1 MKETKKPTEQVE
13 KKIKRTDNTESKIEP
28 ETPATQDK
36 PEWDIAAVIDSA
48 TAPAKEKPAEIVPES
63 VTEESAPADAD
74 PKEQKPKPLII
85 KLDDLVPFKD
95 HPYKVLD
102 NAEMDELVKS
112 IKEVGVINPIIA
124 RPLDGTEGQYEII
137 SGHRRVHAAKKLG
150 LKKVQCTVHYIDRDA
165 ATLLMV
171 ESNSQRTELLP
182 SEKAFAY
189 RMRTE
194 ALSRQNKPV
203 GPVVP
208 QNGGRATETVGAE
221 NGESYKTVQRYIRL
235 TYLVPEL
242 LDFVDKG
249 KIKLRPAVEIS
260 YLPEEVQ
267 RDIVDVIDGM
277 GGETFPSHAQT
288 RLIRRQAESKE
299 GISHE
304 QIEAI
309 LSEPK
314 PNQVEKVKIPVDDLR
329 KRVKRNMTDAEFI
342 EYLYKTVDF
351 YEKHLERQREQAR

>member
-13 KKIKRTDNTESKIEP
+13 KTKS
-28 ETPATQDK
+28 
-36 PEWDIAAVIDSA
+36 
-48 TAPAKEKPAEIVPES
+48 
-63 VTEESAPADAD
+63 
-74 PKEQKPKPLII
+74 LII

-102 NAEMDELVKS
+102 NADMDELVKS
-112 IKEVGVINPIIA
+112 IKEVGLINPVIV
-124 RPLDGTEGQYEII
+124 RPLDGTEGKYEII

-194 ALSRQNKPV
+194 ALSRQNKDA

-208 QNGGRATETVGAE
+208 QNGRTTETVGAE

-249 KIKLRPAVEIS
+249 KIKLRPAVEMS

-288 RLIRRQAESKE
+288 RLIRKQAESKE
-299 GISHE
+299 GIDYE
-304 QIEAI
+304 QIENI
-309 LSEPK
+309 LSAPK
-314 PNQVEKVKIPVDDLR
+314 PNQVEKVRIPSDELR
-329 KRVKRNMTDAEFI
+329 KRIGKNLTDDEFVK
-342 EYLYKTVDF
+342 YLYKAVDF
-351 YEKHLERQREQAR
+351 YERHLERQREQAR